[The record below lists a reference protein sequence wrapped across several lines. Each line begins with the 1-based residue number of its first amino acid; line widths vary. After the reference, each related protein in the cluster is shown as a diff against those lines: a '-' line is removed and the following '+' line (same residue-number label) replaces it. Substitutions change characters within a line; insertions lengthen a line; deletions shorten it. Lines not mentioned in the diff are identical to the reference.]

1 MGKGK
6 GAPEEWVAVI
16 RPGKI
21 LFEMEGVGQDIAQ
34 QAMRLAAHKI
44 PMKTKFVSR
53 ESSGVIEMKKDKMKG
68 LDPLEMQAKLRE
80 IDEQSFRVKFQ
91 LSMGQTEGLKR
102 LRENRKDRARLLTWL
117 RQNEL
122 KEAK

>member
-1 MGKGK
+1 
-6 GAPEEWVAVI
+6 
-16 RPGKI
+16 
-21 LFEMEGVGQDIAQ
+21 
-34 QAMRLAAHKI
+34 
-44 PMKTKFVSR
+44 
-53 ESSGVIEMKKDKMKG
+53 MKKDKMKG
-68 LDPLEMQAKLRE
+68 LDPLEMQTKLRE

-117 RQNEL
+117 RENKL

>member
-1 MGKGK
+1 
-6 GAPEEWVAVI
+6 
-16 RPGKI
+16 
-21 LFEMEGVGQDIAQ
+21 
-34 QAMRLAAHKI
+34 
-44 PMKTKFVSR
+44 
-53 ESSGVIEMKKDKMKG
+53 MKKDKMKG

-117 RQNEL
+117 RQTELAQNEIQG
-122 KEAK
+122 AK